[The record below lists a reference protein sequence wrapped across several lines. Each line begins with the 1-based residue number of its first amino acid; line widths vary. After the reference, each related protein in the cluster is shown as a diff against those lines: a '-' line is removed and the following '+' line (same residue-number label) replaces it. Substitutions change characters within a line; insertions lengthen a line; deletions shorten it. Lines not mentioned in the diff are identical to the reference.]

1 MYLLAQILLLIPF
14 IISIIDIYWTP
25 FLLERYRLDFYYLL
39 CIVSFISIA
48 SWLEVISKP
57 MKKILICSTIT
68 LGFAVFLI
76 EFLFFCIP
84 FDGSYTYYY
93 PEILEEIYKGL
104 RFGF

>member
-1 MYLLAQILLLIPF
+1 
-14 IISIIDIYWTP
+14 
-25 FLLERYRLDFYYLL
+25 
-39 CIVSFISIA
+39 
-48 SWLEVISKP
+48 